1 MTHQYG
7 IEFGM
12 PALIEVPVSCWDR
25 FGERSRLLARGML
38 GGVGMPNM
46 LKQQAVFVHNRMM
59 TILISLSTRAIASTV
74 PSLAF
79 AAVSR

>member
-1 MTHQYG
+1 
-7 IEFGM
+7 M
-12 PALIEVPVSCWDR
+12 PALMEAPVSPGDR
-25 FGERSRLLARGML
+25 LGDRSRWLAWGRL

-59 TILISLSTRAIASTV
+59 TILISSNASALVATL

-79 AAVSR
+79 AVVSL